1 MQCMFVIIIVSQND
15 NPLHR
20 IMYLTEV
27 LMVSSGNPA
36 NFLTRNGSG
45 AIVSAN
51 IPADI
56 SI

>member
-1 MQCMFVIIIVSQND
+1 MFQIIIVSQSD
-15 NPLHR
+15 NPFHR
-20 IMYLTEV
+20 IGYLIGV